1 MGTEPAL
8 CPILIEKGRD
18 ALRKESVSQITHTAW
33 PAEGRLSSNMGRTR
47 VHRLIHS
54 PTNKTLSSTL
64 QAGLQVLPVE

>member
-18 ALRKESVSQITHTAW
+18 ALRKESVSQIIHTF
-33 PAEGRLSSNMGRTR
+33 PRYGTFRENMERTR

-54 PTNKTLSSTL
+54 PTNKTLGSTL

>member
-18 ALRKESVSQITHTAW
+18 ALRKESVSQITRIFLRYGTFKDYT
-33 PAEGRLSSNMGRTR
+33 GRTC
-47 VHRLIHS
+47 VHHLIHS